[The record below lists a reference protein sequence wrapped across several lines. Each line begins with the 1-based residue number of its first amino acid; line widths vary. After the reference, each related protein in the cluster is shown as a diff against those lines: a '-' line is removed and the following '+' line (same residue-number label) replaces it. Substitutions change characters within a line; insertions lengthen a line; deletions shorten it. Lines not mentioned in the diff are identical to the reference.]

1 MKSTVSMLVIL
12 ACTLCVTSTLHAE
25 QDPMPFTLSV
35 QERIS
40 LGQATTVCIDS
51 ATGRSVALKHSAEPG
66 SIHLS
71 STFSGKVVQATIQAD
86 SLLFASWRN
95 ASWYL
100 LFVRS
105 DTLYSAVLGFSRP
118 IETRSVRS
126 MLDVTRI
133 LRGSGYAALCTA
145 DSVVYLEPASSSQQF
160 RRLHVYSYPRVIIAI
175 KRAGADLLTLCSL
188 SDNMAS
194 IERYAN
200 SAWTSLAASSVVNG
214 IACFSDSTFY
224 SLQRSSMIATNSTT
238 TWSIEVR
245 DVRGF
250 MPTRLIPLPPDLADP
265 LAAEAY
271 ADTAFFVFAN
281 GIVAVGS
288 EGLLSVLHDASFSTK
303 DIRIEPQAGVLSIA
317 DSHEAVIYAMTK
329 DAWYRLRSL
338 FAFATS
344 VLPWLLLT
352 LAFGFLF
359 FRVLSYRQLLRDV
372 LEHTSRGVS
381 FVVDR
386 NMKVRRMNNKARELF
401 AMDSHTPLRR
411 VLSYYCH
418 SDVQQEVER
427 FVASALVAREVR
439 SSSIA
444 LHRSDSEREL
454 LFNAQPWFGIAG
466 GFRGMVI
473 SGIDITEEL
482 ERKRL
487 VNWAQLAHDMQ
498 TNLSVIRLNAEQ
510 MDTSSSTPLF
520 LDQRRRIIH
529 QSKLL
534 LQRVRD
540 IVSIG
545 RDEVLHAGETDLAQ
559 FYSSVVQEFDDSSFG
574 EISFV
579 VRVPKTPVM
588 IRIDAPKL
596 SRAVRNAVEN
606 AIRALPDKTG
616 TIELGYQV
624 QPKEFSLFVR
634 DTGVGMDEQTQA
646 NFFRPYFSTY
656 RQFGGTGIGTMIMQR
671 AVALHGGHITLSSE
685 VGAGTTVFFHL
696 PKSVYAG

>member
-1 MKSTVSMLVIL
+1 MLVIL

-66 SIHLS
+66 RIQLS
-71 STFSGKVVQATIQAD
+71 STFSGKVVQTTIQAD

-95 ASWYL
+95 ASWHL

-105 DTLYSAVLGFSRP
+105 DTLCSAVLGFSRP
-118 IETRSVRS
+118 IETRGVRS

-145 DSVVYLEPASSSQQF
+145 DSVVYLEPGASSQLF
-160 RRLHVYSYPRVIIAI
+160 REMHAYSYPRVIVAI
-175 KRAGADLLTLCSL
+175 KRAGADVLALCSL

-194 IERYAN
+194 IERYSN
-200 SAWTSLAASSVVNG
+200 STWTSVAAASVLSG
-214 IACFSDSTFY
+214 IACFSDSALY
-224 SLQRSSMIATNSTT
+224 SLQRTAVSSGNTAS

-245 DVRGF
+245 DVRGSK
-250 MPTRLIPLPPDLADP
+250 PTRLIPLPTDLAEP
-265 LAAEAY
+265 LAAASHM
-271 ADTAFFVFAN
+271 DTAFFVFAN
-281 GIVAVGS
+281 GIVAVGAEALLGVTREVS
-288 EGLLSVLHDASFSTK
+288 FSGAYVRVEPHAGLLNVS
-303 DIRIEPQAGVLSIA
+303 
-317 DSHEAVIYAMTK
+317 DSRHAVFYSLRE
-329 DAWYRLRSL
+329 DSWYRVRTL
-338 FAFATS
+338 FAVASS
-344 VLPWLLLT
+344 VFPWLS
-352 LAFGFLF
+352 LALIFGFLF

-401 AMDSHTPLRR
+401 TMDPHTPLRR

-418 SDVQQEVER
+418 TGVQHEVEH

-439 SSSIA
+439 SYSIVY
-444 LHRSDSEREL
+444 HTGDSEREL
-454 LFNAQPWFGIAG
+454 LFTAQPWFGIAG

-510 MDTSSSTPLF
+510 MDTTASTPLF

-545 RDEVLHAGETDLAQ
+545 RDEVLHAQETDLAV

-579 VRVPKTPVM
+579 VRVPKTPVL

-606 AIRALPDKTG
+606 AIRALPEKKG
-616 TIELGYQV
+616 TIELGYHA

-646 NFFRPYFSTY
+646 NFFRPYFSNY

-671 AVALHGGHITLSSE
+671 AVALHGGHITLSSQ

-696 PKSVYAG
+696 PKTVYAG